1 MTVTDKPTTRSLK
14 PIAAASSA
22 AAMLLMLVGGY
33 TDTPFG
39 KHGDRG
45 WGITPNAAQDL
56 PDLPVYAAFAVVGAA
71 VVFGVVVVRGLR
83 REPTST
89 AMRSLLVATTGLLSL
104 AVSWTGLPV
113 ILAAGAALLALD
125 AGTRLGHVPVTSRIA
140 LGLAGLTVNFAIWL
154 ALAG

>member
-1 MTVTDKPTTRSLK
+1 MTVTDKPRTESLA

-22 AAMLLMLVGGY
+22 GAMLLMLIGGY

-45 WGITPNAAQDL
+45 WGITPKAAQDL
-56 PDLPVYAAFAVVGAA
+56 DVLPLYAAFAVIGAA

-83 REPTST
+83 REPTGT
-89 AMRSLLVATTGLLSL
+89 AMRSLLVATIGFLSL

-113 ILAAGAALLALD
+113 ILASGAAVLALD
-125 AGTRLGHVPVTSRIA
+125 AGARLRRVPVTAGIA
-140 LGLAGLTVNFAIWL
+140 LALVGLTVNFAIWL

>member
-1 MTVTDKPTTRSLK
+1 
-14 PIAAASSA
+14 
-22 AAMLLMLVGGY
+22 MLLLLIGGY
-33 TDTPFG
+33 TGTPFG

-56 PDLPVYAAFAVVGAA
+56 DGLPLYAAFAVIGAA

-83 REPTST
+83 REPTGT
-89 AMRSLLVATTGLLSL
+89 AMRSLLVATIGFLSL

-113 ILAAGAALLALD
+113 ILASGAAVLALD
-125 AGTRLGHVPVTSRIA
+125 AGARLRHVPVTAGIA
-140 LGLAGLTVNFAIWL
+140 LALAGLTVNFAIWL